1 MHAHLQKVLAVA
13 LHPDTCDGEA
23 TAAFTVARRLAA
35 KNGSADLPVAEAKI
49 ISRAGS
55 SAGAGREGPRAGSPQ
70 QRTAWRVSIRADR
83 LHEFLGVLIGK
94 AGATGVALSLTT
106 FALLGRHVHTPSW
119 LEFDLK
125 GPRGAV
131 VGAGRLDSSSTW
143 SVRDFGCAEVVR
155 RARPPARAEKTFS
168 VGSDFLASKEAP
180 PRPFIIEV
188 RSGRKKARISSARA
202 SGCSIAAKCPPRGIT
217 LQRRMSV

>member
-94 AGATGVALSLTT
+94 AGATGVVLSLTT
-106 FALLGRHVHTPSW
+106 FALLGRHVHTPSR

-131 VGAGRLDSSSTW
+131 EALDGWIESYMVGAGFR
-143 SVRDFGCAEVVR
+143 VR
-155 RARPPARAEKTFS
+155 RSRSPR
-168 VGSDFLASKEAP
+168 EAT
-180 PRPFIIEV
+180 
-188 RSGRKKARISSARA
+188 ST
-202 SGCSIAAKCPPRGIT
+202 RGEDLFRT
-217 LQRRMSV
+217 Q

>member
-94 AGATGVALSLTT
+94 AGATGVVLSLTT
-106 FALLGRHVHTPSW
+106 FALLGRHVHTPSR

-131 VGAGRLDSSSTW
+131 EALDGWIEFLHGRCGIPGAPKSFAARGHQH
-143 SVRDFGCAEVVR
+143 AR
-155 RARPPARAEKTFS
+155 R
-168 VGSDFLASKEAP
+168 
-180 PRPFIIEV
+180 RPF
-188 RSGRKKARISSARA
+188 
-202 SGCSIAAKCPPRGIT
+202 P
-217 LQRRMSV
+217 